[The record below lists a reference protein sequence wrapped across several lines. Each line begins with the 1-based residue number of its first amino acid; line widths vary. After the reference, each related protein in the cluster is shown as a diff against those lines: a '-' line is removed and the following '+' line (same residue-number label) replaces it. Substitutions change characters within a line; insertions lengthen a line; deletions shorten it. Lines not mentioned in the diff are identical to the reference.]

1 MYCTQC
7 GGLLPEEARFCPQC
21 GTPAPADPVPEEP
34 QVIPEQ
40 TEEPVDQPAPEEM
53 PEEAGEAPA
62 EAEEEIP
69 QDDWV
74 PYIPEEFFDEEPR
87 DFDGEPQEP
96 EEEAATDKKRLKG
109 LYIGLGVAV
118 VALIACI
125 ALFIS
130 TNLSNGAYRDAMNA
144 AEAAMEA
151 GDYNSALMYYQA
163 ALDEKADAVDPVLG
177 MAKAYIH
184 LGQYWDAEATLNS
197 IVIPEGEEGYELQ
210 QQLLTFLVLPDS
222 IFQVN
227 ADNFPTVTVSLETDR
242 DFALTAQHFTL
253 LEDGESV
260 DDVDVVVTD
269 NGIRFTYEAEES
281 FVSEEPR
288 TVTLA
293 IEVEGLQNTMEGGY
307 TTPYFEEACLSLV
320 TTDVSEYP
328 KVKVYF
334 QITDANG
341 NLLNGLNGSCFT
353 IKERVEGGEFLA
365 REVKSA
371 FILEDNAGLNISL
384 VADKSGSISSSD
396 MSKIKSVMSDFVRQ
410 LNFSVGDRAEILAFD
425 DIVQQ
430 MCYYTNDVNLLLN
443 GIRNMSI
450 GDTTAFYDAVYDGV
464 TNSALQGGARC
475 VVVFTD
481 GMDNASQHS
490 ANEVVNYAISKQVPV
505 YIIGVGGGLDTQL
518 LRSMAQQT
526 GGQYW
531 HIDDLYDLEVI
542 FNQVYDQQM
551 QLYVVEYESDKSLD
565 AYATR
570 DLEVMLDGGSC
581 RGKTSVTFTP
591 VRSLTEEEKEEK
603 EGNARYKIV
612 EGVYSWEDADQKCR
626 EMGGHLATITSKS
639 EMDTITKM
647 LEKEDLK
654 YCWLG
659 GYTSYDEEGNVY
671 GHWVTGEEF
680 GYQAWTSTEPS
691 RQDADGVPEWYV
703 MLWYLPDYG
712 GWSWNDQRNY
722 PFPANTKLEKSAC
735 FICEY
740 EW

>member
-7 GGLLPEEARFCPQC
+7 GGLLPEEARFCPNC
-21 GTPAPADPVPEEP
+21 GTPVPEAPLLEDT
-34 QVIPEQ
+34 QVIPDPA
-40 TEEPVDQPAPEEM
+40 EEPVEQPVVEELPQEETELPPEED
-53 PEEAGEAPA
+53 
-62 EAEEEIP
+62 IP

-74 PYIPEEFFDEEPR
+74 PYIPEEFFEEEPQ
-87 DFDGEPQEP
+87 GYEEEP
-96 EEEAATDKKRLKG
+96 EPPKKNLKP

-118 VALIACI
+118 AALIACI

-130 TNLSNGAYRDAMNA
+130 MNLSNGAYRDAMNA
-144 AEAAMEA
+144 ADAAMEA
-151 GDYNSALMYYQA
+151 GDYSGALMYYQA
-163 ALDEKADAVDPVLG
+163 ALDEKGDAVDPVLG
-177 MAKAYIH
+177 MARAYIC

-197 IVIPEGEEGYELQ
+197 IVIPEGEKGYEIQ

-227 ADNFPTVTVSLETDR
+227 ADSFPTVTVSLETDR

-293 IEVEGLQNTMEGGY
+293 IEVEGIQNTMEGGY
-307 TTPYFEEACLSLV
+307 TTPYFEEVCLSLV

-341 NLLNGLNGSCFT
+341 KLLSGLNGSCFT
-353 IKERVEGGEFLA
+353 IKERVAGGEFLA

-384 VADKSGSISSSD
+384 AADKSGSISSGD
-396 MSKIKSVMSDFVRQ
+396 MGKIKSVMSDFVRQ

-443 GIRNMSI
+443 GIRNMST
-450 GDTTAFYDAVYDGV
+450 GGSTAFYDAVYDGV

-475 VVVFTD
+475 VVAFTD

-505 YIIGVGGGLDTQL
+505 YIIGVGSGLDTQL

-565 AYATR
+565 AYAAR
-570 DLEVMLDGGSC
+570 DLEVMVDGGSC

-591 VRSLTEEEKEEK
+591 VRSLTEEEKEQ
-603 EGNARYKIV
+603 NSRYKVV

-680 GYQAWTSTEPS
+680 SYQAWTSTEPS

-735 FICEY
+735 FICEF
-740 EW
+740 EDR